1 VTWTPTAV
9 TFPLQPVGT
18 TSAAKVV
25 TLTNNQPTPL
35 SISLSVTGA
44 DPGDFAPTSS
54 CGGSIAANGKCM
66 ISVTFTPSATGSR
79 TATLNVTDAASN
91 SPQTVSLTG
100 SGEVQVAYSPASL
113 TFAPQ
118 TVGTTSAPKVVTITN
133 NLPTALSIQGYSLT
147 GAASF
152 EYPVTNTC
160 GTSIPAKSKC
170 TISFAFSP
178 QSTGPQPGSYGI
190 FDSANNS
197 PQYIALNGT
206 GK

>member
-1 VTWTPTAV
+1 
-9 TFPLQPVGT
+9 
-18 TSAAKVV
+18 
-25 TLTNNQPTPL
+25 
-35 SISLSVTGA
+35 
-44 DPGDFAPTSS
+44 
-54 CGGSIAANGKCM
+54 
-66 ISVTFTPSATGSR
+66 
-79 TATLNVTDAASN
+79 LNVTDAASG
-91 SPQTVSLTG
+91 SPQTVSLKGTG
-100 SGEVQVAYSPASL
+100 ELQLTFTPSSL

-152 EYPVTNTC
+152 EYPVINTC

-170 TISFAFSP
+170 TISFSFSP